1 MHVPEEACL
10 RPEVSRNPSEPSPP
24 CTRSYI
30 VVRQPLRLLRLIPK
44 SSQCGLIQNDNLT
57 QHSSQALLV
66 MKSVMRILL
75 LLVVLIGLQV
85 ALCQAKQQKI
95 NATDD
100 HSAVDIDFP
109 VQE

>member
-1 MHVPEEACL
+1 
-10 RPEVSRNPSEPSPP
+10 
-24 CTRSYI
+24 
-30 VVRQPLRLLRLIPK
+30 
-44 SSQCGLIQNDNLT
+44 
-57 QHSSQALLV
+57 